1 MRNRN
6 STVAYVIFG
15 LIAIGILAS
24 VLSNPGTFIIPILVF
39 GVIFFLYK
47 FPPSRWRQ
55 PKQPS
60 SSRFQKGKRR
70 NATFR
75 VIQGNKDSSDEPPKY
90 H

>member
-24 VLSNPGTFIIPILVF
+24 ILSNPGTFMIPILVF

-47 FPPSRWRQ
+47 FPPNRWRQ
-55 PKQPS
+55 PKRPS
-60 SSRFQKGKRR
+60 SARFQKGKRR

-75 VIQGNKDSSDEPPKY
+75 VIPGSKDSSDEPPKY

>member
-47 FPPSRWRQ
+47 FPPNRWRQ
-55 PKQPS
+55 PKRPS

-75 VIQGNKDSSDEPPKY
+75 VIQGSKDSSDEPPKY

>member
-24 VLSNPGTFIIPILVF
+24 VLSSPGTYIIPILVF

-47 FPPSRWRQ
+47 FPPNRWRQ
-55 PKQPS
+55 PKRPS

-75 VIQGNKDSSDEPPKY
+75 VIQGSKDSSDEPPKY

>member
-24 VLSNPGTFIIPILVF
+24 ILSNPGTFMIPILVF

-47 FPPSRWRQ
+47 FPPNRWRQ
-55 PKQPS
+55 PKRPS

-75 VIQGNKDSSDEPPKY
+75 VIQGSKDGSDEPPKY